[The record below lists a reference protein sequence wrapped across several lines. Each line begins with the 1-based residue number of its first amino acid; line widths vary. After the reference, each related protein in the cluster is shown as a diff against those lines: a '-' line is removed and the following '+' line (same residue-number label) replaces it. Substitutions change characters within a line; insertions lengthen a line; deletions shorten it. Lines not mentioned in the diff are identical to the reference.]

1 MNMYNAQ
8 RTNFKPT
15 TPRLAVK
22 PGQQRQVTPRS
33 ANRGKAGIPKTP
45 TQAVG
50 TDMIKKLA
58 AFKP

>member
-33 ANRGKAGIPKTP
+33 ANRGKADPAAALKR
-45 TQAVG
+45 
-50 TDMIKKLA
+50 LA